1 MRRCGRPERTYSMM
15 DEYSDQDEVDG
26 CYVNPFVGEGNYARY
41 LRNWLKCALVPISAR
56 SRLDLGGCART
67 IR

>member
-1 MRRCGRPERTYSMM
+1 MM

-41 LRNWLKCALVPISAR
+41 LRNWLKCASAR
-56 SRLDLGGCART
+56 SRRNLGATTTARLE
-67 IR
+67 I